1 MDKGSFIFN
10 TKNFS
15 KINWHDYKIYG
26 FALDENENEYD
37 WNIVLQQGEISFNSI
52 GFEIYIRKSPEI
64 INKYS
69 FVLSE
74 RGGVPAY
81 FNWH

>member
-15 KINWHDYKIYG
+15 KINWHDCKIHG
-26 FALDENENEYD
+26 FALDENEYEYV

-52 GFEIYIRKSPEI
+52 GFEI
-64 INKYS
+64 
-69 FVLSE
+69 
-74 RGGVPAY
+74 
-81 FNWH
+81 